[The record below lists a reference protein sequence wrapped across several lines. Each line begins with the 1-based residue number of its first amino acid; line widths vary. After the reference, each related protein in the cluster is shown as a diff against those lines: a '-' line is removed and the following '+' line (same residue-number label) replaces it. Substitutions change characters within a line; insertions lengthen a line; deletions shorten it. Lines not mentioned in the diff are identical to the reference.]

1 MKRFR
6 KIIFLI
12 LALGLTL
19 LPLATASA
27 ATPGSAGDPL
37 VTKSWVDTFVAAK
50 FDALQKQVDAL
61 AARVGVDI
69 KLYIG
74 KSVATVNGAARE
86 IDADRPGVTPV
97 LKLDSNGGGYTM
109 VPIRFI
115 AESLGVKVEWLA
127 DTRQVKFTD
136 GKKNV
141 VLDVDSTKAKINGKN
156 TEMAYASYIENQ
168 RTFVHVRFVAEA
180 FNCKVGWDQNE
191 KRVDITR

>member
-12 LALGLTL
+12 LALGLIL

-136 GKKNV
+136 GKKTV

>member
-37 VTKSWVDTFVAAK
+37 VTKSWVDTFVAAN

-97 LKLDSNGGGYTM
+97 LKLDSNGGGNTM

-136 GKKNV
+136 GKKTV
-141 VLDVDSTKAKINGKN
+141 VLDVDSTKAKINSKN

-168 RTFVHVRFVAEA
+168 RTFVHVRFVEEA